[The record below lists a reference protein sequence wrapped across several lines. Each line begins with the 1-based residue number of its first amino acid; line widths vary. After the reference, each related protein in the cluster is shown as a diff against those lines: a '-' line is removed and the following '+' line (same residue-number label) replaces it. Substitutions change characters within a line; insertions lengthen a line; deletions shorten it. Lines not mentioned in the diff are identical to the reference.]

1 MQIENPNGDETLRIQ
16 PEAEEKKD
24 DEKTAKVRLS
34 SKMKNLTKN
43 QLSQLKNEE
52 VDLEVFKT
60 FIVRFI
66 GNQ

>member
-16 PEAEEKKD
+16 PEVEGKKD

>member
-16 PEAEEKKD
+16 PEVEGKKD

-43 QLSQLKNEE
+43 
-52 VDLEVFKT
+52 
-60 FIVRFI
+60 
-66 GNQ
+66 

>member
-16 PEAEEKKD
+16 PEAEGKKD

-34 SKMKNLTKN
+34 TKMKNLTKN